1 MVSGGQT
8 QIWYIKNIFD
18 YELLGDTRDDAAGE
32 AFDKGARV
40 LGLGYPGGPI
50 IEKISLKGSSN
61 AINFPRA
68 LMEKDNLEFS
78 FSGLKTS
85 LLYLVNKEKSFDLKD
100 VAASYQK
107 AIIDVLVT
115 KLLRAVNIKKVNN
128 CIIAG
133 GVAANNCLRNL
144 VDEKI
149 EDKINVFYPDIN
161 LCTDNAAMIAFLA
174 EIYLKKGMTSN
185 IDFEVIPNL
194 KLR

>member
-1 MVSGGQT
+1 
-8 QIWYIKNIFD
+8 
-18 YELLGDTRDDAAGE
+18 
-32 AFDKGARV
+32 
-40 LGLGYPGGPI
+40 
-50 IEKISLKGSSN
+50 
-61 AINFPRA
+61 
-68 LMEKDNLEFS
+68 MEKDNLEFS

-133 GVAANNCLRNL
+133 GVAANNSLRNL

>member
-1 MVSGGQT
+1 M
-8 QIWYIKNIFD
+8 
-18 YELLGDTRDDAAGE
+18 
-32 AFDKGARV
+32 
-40 LGLGYPGGPI
+40 
-50 IEKISLKGSSN
+50 ISPTN
-61 AINFPRA
+61 
-68 LMEKDNLEFS
+68 
-78 FSGLKTS
+78 
-85 LLYLVNKEKSFDLKD
+85 
-100 VAASYQK
+100 
-107 AIIDVLVT
+107 T
-115 KLLRAVNIKKVNN
+115 KLNSTNSDIKKVNN

-133 GVAANNCLRNL
+133 GVAANNSLRNL